1 MDSFESEEELLPEN
15 GQCPGLKNC
24 LQDYAMK
31 SRSPE
36 TEGDSNVQQTS
47 KRSCSSSSEEVEV
60 EECLPEEPDSDGL
73 DSGGLDTDHSF
84 CQEARAIIP
93 RIKVETRSYRF

>member
-1 MDSFESEEELLPEN
+1 MHVAITSLMLSLYSAHVKRICVSTFRPFMD
-15 GQCPGLKNC
+15 QC
-24 LQDYAMK
+24 
-31 SRSPE
+31 
-36 TEGDSNVQQTS
+36 DSDVQQIS